1 MIVKGIFATLVLC
14 TIFFIIKRTVWFH
27 IRNWLMN
34 NKLQPPYFSEHTK
47 HYVRI
52 IKKTQKPTEFIREIK
67 NEEFRI
73 PINEGEELVY
83 TATIDKDDNDRFY
96 LTLRNLESNTP
107 IRLNPIH
114 DLNVG
119 DEQIRLI
126 YTNIKTYGKN

>member
-1 MIVKGIFATLVLC
+1 MIVKGIFATVVLC

-34 NKLQPPYFSEHTK
+34 NKLQPPYFSEYTK

-73 PINEGEELVY
+73 PINEGEELIY

-96 LTLRNLESNTP
+96 LTLRNRDSNTP